1 MTGFPMVFAVWAGK
15 RQVWSVELEQAF
27 LASARHGMDHIPDI
41 ASSEHAV
48 RGVEYETARA
58 YLAENIAFEL
68 DCNDYRGMDLYLQLA
83 REIGPH
89 EFLSPALASGDRNV

>member
-1 MTGFPMVFAVWAGK
+1 MMGLPMVFAVWAGK

-27 LASARHGMDHIPDI
+27 LASARYGMDHIANI
-41 ASSEHAV
+41 AASEHVV

-68 DCNDYRGMDLYLQLA
+68 DNNDYRGMERFLELA
-83 REIGPH
+83 RAIGPH
-89 EFLSPALASGDRNV
+89 EFVSPVLTSGDRSV

>member
-1 MTGFPMVFAVWAGK
+1 MN
-15 RQVWSVELEQAF
+15 
-27 LASARHGMDHIPDI
+27 HIAYI
-41 ASSEHAV
+41 AASEHAV

-68 DCNDYRGMDLYLQLA
+68 DDNEYRGMERYLELA

-89 EFLSPALASGDRNV
+89 EFLSPALASGERSV